1 VNQNQWSSGLLSALM
16 ACTGGTILVVH
27 SANHLGLNDRQLLS
41 WLFVCYALGG
51 LFNFLMTW
59 RYRLPIAGAHS
70 VTGIAFLSTAAVQLT
85 LPQLAGS
92 FILIGVIIALLG
104 FTGIFQVV
112 FKHIPRPVIDAM
124 LAGVIAHYIVSLIP
138 AFQSNPIVGLC
149 AAVGFFILPKLVKWL
164 PSIVGVIVFGLIG
177 LLFTYSFPAVERLS
191 YELPVLIAPEFT
203 WQGFIS
209 IALPVSILIISND
222 IAVAV
227 AALNKQGYNVPVNR
241 LLIYSGI
248 ATGIGGFGLGHSINT
263 GGMMTTVCSSNEAGP
278 KDERYRAA
286 LLSSALCILC
296 GIFAWLIIPYIM
308 LLPDYFIASIIGYC
322 LLNIFLNSM
331 QSSFGNKQY
340 RYSVLFA
347 FIISVSGITMLGISA
362 ALWSLLV
369 GTVIALLLKEHRPI
383 AATEQA
389 KG

>member
-1 VNQNQWSSGLLSALM
+1 MNQNQWSSGLMSALM
-16 ACTGGTILVVH
+16 ACTGGAILVVH
-27 SANHLGLNDRQLLS
+27 SANHLGLNERQLLS
-41 WLFVCYALGG
+41 WLFVCYVLGG
-51 LFNFLMTW
+51 LFNFFVAW

-104 FTGIFQVV
+104 FTGIFSVV

-149 AAVGFFILPKLVKWL
+149 AAVGFFVMPKLVKSL
-164 PSIVGVIVFGLIG
+164 PAIVGVIVFGLIG
-177 LLFTYSFPAVERLS
+177 LLFTYSFPAVERLP
-191 YELPVLIAPEFT
+191 YEWPVWIAPEFT

-209 IALPVSILIISND
+209 VALPISILIISND

-227 AALNKQGYNVPVNR
+227 ASLNKQGYNTPVNR
-241 LLIYSGI
+241 IISYSGI
-248 ATGIGGFGLGHSINT
+248 ATGIGGLGLGHSINI
-263 GGMMTTVCSSNEAGP
+263 GGMMTTMCSSDETGA

-286 LLSSALCILC
+286 LLSSVLCILF
-296 GIFAWLIIPYIM
+296 GLFAWLIIPYIT
-308 LLPDYFIASIIGYC
+308 LLPDYFIASLIGYS

-347 FIISVSGITMLGISA
+347 FIISVSGVTMLGISA
-362 ALWSLLV
+362 ALWSLLI
-369 GTVIALLLKEHRPI
+369 GTIIAFLLKEHRPTS
-383 AATEQA
+383 AEQA
-389 KG
+389 EG